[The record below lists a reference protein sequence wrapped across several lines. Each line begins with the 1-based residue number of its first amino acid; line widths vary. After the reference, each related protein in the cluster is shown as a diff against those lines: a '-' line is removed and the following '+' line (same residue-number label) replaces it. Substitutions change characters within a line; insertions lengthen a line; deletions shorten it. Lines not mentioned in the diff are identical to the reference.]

1 MAVRFIGIAVV
12 YLQVGVAIGF
22 AMDGTH
28 NIESVPLHLGYSLL
42 GWGMQALLAVIGI
55 PAAVIGI
62 PALFLNLPLRFPP
75 ARPKNPDDSVR
86 SFPVLHISVW
96 K

>member
-1 MAVRFIGIAVV
+1 MAARLIGIAVV
-12 YLQVGVAIGF
+12 YLQVGAAIGF
-22 AMDGTH
+22 AVDGTH
-28 NIESVPLHLGYSLL
+28 NIESLPLQLGYDLL
-42 GWGMQALLAVIGI
+42 SWGTQALLAVIGI

-62 PALFLNLPLRFPP
+62 PALVLNLRPRFPA
-75 ARPKNPDDSVR
+75 ARPKDPDDSVR